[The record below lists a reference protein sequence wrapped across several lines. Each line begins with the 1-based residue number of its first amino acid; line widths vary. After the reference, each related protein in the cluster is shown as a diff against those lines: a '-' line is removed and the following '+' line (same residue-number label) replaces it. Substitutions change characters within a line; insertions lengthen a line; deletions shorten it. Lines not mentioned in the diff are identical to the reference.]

1 MSFVLDNS
9 VALAWCFEDERTPA
23 ILAILDRLTEAGAM
37 APQLWP
43 IEAVNGLLTAER
55 RGRITGLERQRLA
68 GFLRALPISIDDQTA
83 SQVWTATAQLAGQH
97 RLSAY
102 DAAYLELAQRLAL
115 PLATRDQALI
125 VAAEAIGVPL
135 LPAA

>member
-23 ILAILDRLTEAGAM
+23 VLAILDRLTEAGAM

>member
-23 ILAILDRLTEAGAM
+23 VLALLDRLTEAGAM

-43 IEAVNGLLTAER
+43 IEAMNGLLTAER

-68 GFLRALPISIDDQTA
+68 GFLHALPISIDDQTA
-83 SQVWTATAQLAGQH
+83 NQVWTATAQLAGQH

-125 VAAEAIGVPL
+125 VAAEAIGVSL